1 MIDPALGR
9 TLADIGGM
17 ALFLL
22 HISVDGVGLLRKW
35 WVPGWLYAER
45 TAERDAAQLELKQA
59 TKTIGQLTLQL
70 SRERKRRSSD
80 PDA

>member
-1 MIDPALGR
+1 MIDPVLGSQ
-9 TLADIGGM
+9 LADLGGF

-22 HISVDGVGLLRKW
+22 LVVVIGVGLLRKW
-35 WVPGWLYAER
+35 WVPGWLFAER
-45 TAERDAAQLELKQA
+45 TVERDAAILELKQA
-59 TKTIGQLTLQL
+59 SKTIGQLTLQL